1 MRLLFAEQFSECVF
15 LETGTDHAD
24 LAGDIRCSET
34 HFCLFGN
41 IVKVDPASILIR
53 NHSLGTKNKA
63 VGLRI
68 IKLSKDLSDLLLG
81 VSGRRLH
88 SPAREDLVRVM
99 SAVVMVVMVMTV
111 GFIDPVAVFIHFHFR
126 VLVVMIVVVMM
137 VLMLFLIVIIVV
149 MMVVMMVL
157 VLFLIVIIVVMM
169 VMMMVLVLFLI
180 VIIVVMMVMMMVLVL
195 FFLFLLLAHE
205 LLEDLSLQIGSAFD
219 SSEDLFAVQFSKR
232 GRDDRCLR
240 IVFAKDLYALS
251 DLFLTCL
258 VGSCEDDRACALD
271 LVDKELAEVLHIELA
286 LGSVHNRYGGIE
298 GHI

>member
-1 MRLLFAEQFSECVF
+1 
-15 LETGTDHAD
+15 
-24 LAGDIRCSET
+24 
-34 HFCLFGN
+34 
-41 IVKVDPASILIR
+41 
-53 NHSLGTKNKA
+53 
-63 VGLRI
+63 
-68 IKLSKDLSDLLLG
+68 
-81 VSGRRLH
+81 
-88 SPAREDLVRVM
+88 
-99 SAVVMVVMVMTV
+99 
-111 GFIDPVAVFIHFHFR
+111 
-126 VLVVMIVVVMM
+126 
-137 VLMLFLIVIIVV
+137 
-149 MMVVMMVL
+149 
-157 VLFLIVIIVVMM
+157 M

-271 LVDKELAEVLHIELA
+271 LVDKELAEVLHIKLA

-298 GHI
+298 GHIGAFGCILHRFHDIRQFSYSGGFDQDPLRGVLVHNLPQGCSEITYQRAADASGIHLTDLNSRFLEKTAVNTDLAELVLDQHDACACKRLFDQLLDQRCLAGSQETGHNINFRHYISLPF